1 MPKNKDDIASIFS
14 SLGESVIKDIVEGKV
29 KEQIKI
35 AVDSTISNFFASQ
48 LSEYINRELTIYIR
62 EEKLKSKVR
71 NIAKAL
77 IESREFKDAISSR
90 ILSRMELR

>member
-1 MPKNKDDIASIFS
+1 MPKNKDDITSVFS
-14 SLGESVIKDIVEGKV
+14 SLGESVIKDIVEDKV

-35 AVDSTISNFFASQ
+35 AVDDTISSFFDSQ

-77 IESREFKDAISSR
+77 IESQKFKDAISSR